1 MRNFPYPAILITLVS
16 AIGAWSL
23 NVLGLFDLYDAQVY
37 DMAVRYG
44 SRPPDTPSV
53 LLITANED
61 ELAAGDST
69 WLDAIETL
77 EALGARQIVFTFTPQ
92 HVSSRFY
99 ERAVQLG
106 NLVFGRFPQF
116 SVQSDAIDMA
126 PWPPAAQGAEH
137 RLIFGAVVIP
147 PADSGV
153 YRRNHAYY
161 QLGSQNYPILETQAA
176 KQMMGQD
183 QPFPESD
190 YWVDFSGGLDYL
202 PVVALPRLLAGELIP
217 ELVRGKSVLIGPAL
231 AAHNPGLHTPID
243 RGGNPGISPLVFQ
256 GFALQ
261 TLLGQQTVHPMPE
274 GWQLVIL
281 LLVST
286 VNVVLYQL
294 GRYQFGILLTGAA
307 AGVYAVSGW
316 LLPAWFLLWPPVT
329 ALVVVQIAT
338 FILVSHYKFRVEEAT
353 TRRLIME
360 LSGQSHEK
368 RQIPGFYTDAEPWA
382 QVVNF
387 VKQTLDLSWL
397 IFLERLPGQYYV
409 KEIIALNC
417 SLADIDERRRDY
429 RRLPYSEAMA
439 ENRLVRL
446 QKRLFLRLNVDYEQ
460 YLTPL
465 VFGGE
470 VLGFWVMGLPVGKNT
485 HVPEFFSIV
494 NEFSVQIAEMIYHR
508 QQWLQQQKID
518 KIHDVF
524 LYLRLKGGENF
535 HGTLK
540 QNIAVYQRRL
550 LGLEQI
556 FDSIGIAAVFYNPF
570 GSVIQVNHTMEE
582 LMKKEHILIY
592 QITALDLL
600 CLLCQ
605 LPMADSQRILRQ
617 VFTDHKA
624 TTLPAHL
631 PDNPRYHYLLHV
643 RPVVINPQQL
653 EAGEVAPFQLRG
665 ILIELVDVTSLHD
678 LSVMKSGFMEHIYFQ
693 LRNDLQTILLAA
705 DLLNSGDQ
713 PASNDVL
720 DMLKQ
725 QVDDAIRLVDQAQD
739 YLFKDLIE
747 LQQIEDSYP
756 VELLEAIHAT
766 LDAASDQIK
775 ERQLKIEARLPELV
789 SLVLAEPNLLRELL
803 KMLLTILIDDAITGS
818 TLSITMIEQ
827 EQTIT
832 CTLSNQGFGMPNS
845 RFQDYLT
852 GSVDDLTPAFKKLRT
867 GIRQMTQWSGE
878 LTGASTLGEGIC
890 FELKLRCFI

>member
-1 MRNFPYPAILITLVS
+1 MRNFPYPAILITLVA
-16 AIGAWSL
+16 AIGVWSL
-23 NVLGLFDLYDAQVY
+23 NVLGLFDRYDAQVY

-44 SRPPDTPSV
+44 SRPPDAPSV
-53 LLITANED
+53 LLIAARED
-61 ELAAGDST
+61 ELAAGDLM
-69 WLDAIETL
+69 WLDAIEKL
-77 EALGARQIVFTFTPQ
+77 EALGARQIIFAFTPRS
-92 HVSSRFY
+92 VSDRFY
-99 ERAVQLG
+99 ARAAQLD
-106 NLVFGRFPQF
+106 NLVFGRFLQF
-116 SVQSDAIDMA
+116 SAQPDEMDIA
-126 PWPPAAQGAEH
+126 PWPSAAQGVES
-137 RLIFGAVVIP
+137 RLIFGIAAIP

-161 QLGSQNYPILETQAA
+161 RLENQNYPVLETQAA

-183 QPFPESD
+183 QLLPESD
-190 YWVDFSGGLDYL
+190 YWVNFSGGPDYL
-202 PVVALPRLLAGELIP
+202 PIIALPRLLAGELIP

-231 AAHNPGLHTPID
+231 AAHEAGLHTPIN
-243 RGGNPGISPLVFQ
+243 RSGNPGISPLVFQ

-261 TLLGQQTVHPMPE
+261 TLLRQQMIHPMPE
-274 GWQLVIL
+274 VWQLAVL
-281 LLVST
+281 LMVSA

-294 GRYQFGILLTGAA
+294 GRYQFGIFLTCAA
-307 AGVYAVSGW
+307 AGVYAVIGW

-329 ALVVVQIAT
+329 ALLIAQIAI
-338 FILVSHYKFRVEEAT
+338 FILVSRYKFRVEEAT

-360 LSGQSHEK
+360 LSGQSREK
-368 RQIPGFYTDAEPWA
+368 RQVPGFYTDSEPWA
-382 QVVNF
+382 QVVNL
-387 VKQTLDLSWL
+387 VKQTLDLGWL

-409 KEIIALNC
+409 REIIALNC

-429 RRLPYSEAMA
+429 RRLSYSEAMA
-439 ENRLVRL
+439 ENRPVRL
-446 QKRLFLRLNVDYEQ
+446 QKRLFLRLDADYEQ

-470 VLGFWVMGLPVGKNT
+470 VLGFWAMGLRVGKDAGIPDFFT
-485 HVPEFFSIV
+485 IVHEFSI
-494 NEFSVQIAEMIYHR
+494 QIAEMIYHR
-508 QQWLQQQKID
+508 QQWLQQQKME

-524 LYLRLKGGENF
+524 LYLRLNGGENF

-582 LMKKEHILIY
+582 LMKKECILIY

-643 RPVVINPQQL
+643 RPVVINPEQL

-693 LRNDLQTILLAA
+693 LRNDLQAILLAT
-705 DLLNSGDQ
+705 DLLSSGDQ

-720 DMLKQ
+720 DMMKQ
-725 QVDDAIRLVDQAQD
+725 QMDDAIRLVDQAQD

-756 VELLEAIHAT
+756 VELLEAVHAT
-766 LDAASDQIK
+766 LDAVADQIK

-789 SLVLAEPNLLRELL
+789 NLVLAEPNSLRELL
-803 KMLLTILIDDAITGS
+803 KVLLTILIDDAITGS

-852 GSVDDLTPAFKKLRT
+852 GNVDDLAPAFKKLRA

-878 LTGASTLGEGIC
+878 LTGASTLGEGTC